1 MRFSSAQL
9 TPLRLPGF
17 RNLFFATL
25 ASSAGTMI
33 AAVALAIDVQDRTNS
48 GPWVA
53 AVVVV
58 EFLRPSSS
66 GSCSARSSTGFE
78 RRSLMI
84 AADAVRLGSSW
95 LCRSRPTRR
104 RSCARSRA
112 GLATGFFRPA
122 VYAGVPNLVP
132 DAELPKANALL
143 LGVENVSWAFGPLVG
158 GVLTAAAGPSAAYAI
173 NAVSFLVS
181 ILLVVRIPARLLQSE
196 RALSR
201 GHWRDLRDGFSATLR
216 SPSMRAVLVAWG
228 IASLATGAANVAEIF
243 LAKHTFSAG
252 DLGYGLLY
260 SAMGAGLVLGSL
272 FSAAV
277 LARSGVARTYGASLT
292 LMAMGYVG
300 AALSPNVWVAALC
313 LLFSGAGNGA
323 AIACNALLVQRGT
336 FDLMRGRALTFVMSI
351 TFVLVG
357 VGNGIGGL
365 LLDRMSP
372 RWIWAAC
379 GVGLLLV
386 AAVAGRLLARN
397 RARRPRRTRC
407 GRGRRPVAAAAQ
419 IRAASRRDWTRED
432 LAAASGRATGAR
444 SHARSRWSRTAIR
457 SRMASS
463 PTSTRRPV
471 PRTRSGSP
479 ARPESG
485 SRASSRR

>member
-9 TPLRLPGF
+9 TPLRLSGF

-25 ASSAGTMI
+25 ASSFGTLI

-53 AVVVV
+53 AVIVV
-58 EFLRPSSS
+58 EFLPTIIVGLLLGPLLDRL
-66 GSCSARSSTGFE
+66 E

-84 AADAVRLGSSW
+84 TADAVRVGVFVALPFAPNAATVVG
-95 LCRSRPTRR
+95 L
-104 RSCARSRA
+104 AALA

-143 LGVENVSWAFGPLVG
+143 LGVENVSWAFGPLIG
-158 GVLTAAAGPSAAYAI
+158 GVLTAAAGPSAAYTI
-173 NAVSFLVS
+173 NAASFLVS
-181 ILLVVRIPARLLQSE
+181 IVLVVRIPARLLQSE

-201 GHWRDLRDGFSATLR
+201 GHWRDLRDGFSAALR

-228 IASLATGAANVAEIF
+228 IASLETGAANVAEIF

-260 SAMGAGLVLGSL
+260 SAMGIGLVVGTL
-272 FSAAV
+272 FSAVV

-300 AALSPNVWVAALC
+300 AALSPNVWVAAVC
-313 LLFSGAGNGA
+313 LLFSGVGNGA

-351 TFVLVG
+351 TYVLVG
-357 VGNGIGGL
+357 VGNGVGGL
-365 LLDRMSP
+365 LLDRTSP
-372 RWIWAAC
+372 RWIWAAS
-379 GVGLLLV
+379 GLGLLA

-397 RARRPRRTRC
+397 LKGEAPAEDEVRPEA
-407 GRGRRPVAAAAQ
+407 RRPVAAA
-419 IRAASRRDWTRED
+419 
-432 LAAASGRATGAR
+432 
-444 SHARSRWSRTAIR
+444 H
-457 SRMASS
+457 
-463 PTSTRRPV
+463 
-471 PRTRSGSP
+471 
-479 ARPESG
+479 
-485 SRASSRR
+485 